1 MKDQESQNKTIAVIG
16 LGFVGLPLAM
26 LLIAK
31 GMPVI
36 GVDLDE
42 EKIDCLKRGK
52 SYISDI
58 KGETVQSGI
67 ESGLF
72 RPVADYRMI
81 KEAGAVIICVPTPL
95 DDQSGPDLAYV
106 EKAAQSIAEHL
117 QKGQLVVLES
127 STYPGTTRDIV
138 KPILERSGLTCGR
151 DFYLAY
157 SPERVDPGNQFPI
170 EVVPKV
176 VGGTTAQCLDRIYRL
191 YSGIYQEVVPVTSPE
206 TAELTKLLE
215 NTYRFINISFI
226 NEFAMICDKLGVNV
240 WEVIEAASTK
250 PYGFSAFYPGPGI
263 GGHCIPVDPLYL
275 QFMIKKIGLSS
286 EFIQLSEA
294 TNDRI
299 VRYIAERSLQL
310 AGKDKATEANIF
322 IYGVT
327 YKRNVADMRES
338 KSLDI
343 IEKLIGMGAAVS
355 YHDPYVPELDLHGQK
370 LSSKPINSETLK
382 QYDCVVVLTDH
393 AELPK
398 DLFLE
403 HAKVVFDTRGVLRDD
418 SGKAKVVQL
427 GNGLS

>member
-1 MKDQESQNKTIAVIG
+1 MHNETIAVIG

-26 LLIAK
+26 LLISK
-31 GMPVI
+31 GIRVI
-36 GVDLDE
+36 GVDLDKKKVE
-42 EKIDCLKRGK
+42 ALRKGN

-58 KGETVQSGI
+58 NDQAVQDGI
-67 ESGLF
+67 GTGFF
-72 RPVADYRMI
+72 RPVSDYGLIGEAD
-81 KEAGAVIICVPTPL
+81 AVIICVPTPL
-95 DDQSGPDLAYV
+95 NDDAGPDLTYV
-106 EKAAQSIAEHL
+106 KRAAQSIGGHL
-117 QKGQLVVLES
+117 KKGQLVVLES

-138 KPILERSGLTCGR
+138 KPILEESGLVCGK

-176 VGGTTAQCLDRIYRL
+176 VGGATEACLEKVHQL
-191 YSGIYQEVVPVTSPE
+191 YSGIYEEVVPVTSPE

-250 PYGFSAFYPGPGI
+250 PYGFAAFYPGPGI

-275 QFMIKKIGLSS
+275 QFVMKQSGLSS
-286 EFIQLSEA
+286 DFIELSEA

-310 AGKDKATEANIF
+310 AAKDKSTDARIL

-327 YKRNVADMRES
+327 YKRNIADVRES

-343 IEKLIGMGAAVS
+343 IEKLIGMGADVS
-355 YHDPYVPELDLHGQK
+355 YHDPHVPELDL
-370 LSSKPINSETLK
+370 
-382 QYDCVVVLTDH
+382 
-393 AELPK
+393 
-398 DLFLE
+398 
-403 HAKVVFDTRGVLRDD
+403 
-418 SGKAKVVQL
+418 SGK
-427 GNGLS
+427 NGKHADRFRDAESVRLCCRFDRS